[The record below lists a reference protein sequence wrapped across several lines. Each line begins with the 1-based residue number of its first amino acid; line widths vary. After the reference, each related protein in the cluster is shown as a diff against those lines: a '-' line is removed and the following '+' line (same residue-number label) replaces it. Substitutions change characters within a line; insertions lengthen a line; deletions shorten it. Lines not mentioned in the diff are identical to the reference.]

1 MFQNLI
7 ISNELSLYKFFK
19 QLNFDLYL
27 TKPQLEHLEGTMT
40 AMILK
45 GFNGK
50 VSDIAELASKRHR
63 TSITRFLSKSN
74 WDENL
79 LINALKSKVIEL
91 IWNKSEKSQK
101 TIYLIIDDTISEK
114 TKPSSKA
121 INPIEKCYFHNSHL
135 KRKTVYGHQLV
146 VALLSCDGLVL
157 PYSIE
162 IYDKSNMSKID
173 IATKLIKSMPKPVN
187 KGYILCDSWYSCK
200 AIFKASALAGYAY
213 IGAFKTNRVI
223 YPKGHE
229 RLGIKLHK
237 FATSLN
243 KDSFDLVKVKG
254 KHYYIY
260 NYIGHLNDMKN
271 VSIILSYPKESFQ
284 KEGSLKAFISTDLVL
299 KPLDILFKYTDRWV
313 IEPFFRDCKNYLGLD
328 SYQVRS
334 ERSILRYLTIMFITY
349 TYCKLYSSKTLQFN
363 TGLKL
368 AKNNFKKAQII
379 FIYSAALNGQ
389 PIEKIFENLKIA

>member
-101 TIYLIIDDTISEK
+101 PIYLIIDDTISEK

-173 IATKLIKSMPKPVN
+173 TATKLIKSMPKPVN

-213 IGAFKTNRVI
+213 IGALKTNRVI

>member
-1 MFQNLI
+1 MFQNSI

-27 TKPQLEHLEGTMT
+27 TKPQLKHLEGIMN

-79 LINALKSKVIEL
+79 LINALKSKVIDL

-101 TIYLIIDDTISEK
+101 PIYLIIDDTISEK

-121 INPIEKCYFHNSHL
+121 VNPIEKCYFHNSHL

-157 PYSIE
+157 PYSIK

-187 KGYILCDSWYSCK
+187 KGYILCDSW
-200 AIFKASALAGYAY
+200 
-213 IGAFKTNRVI
+213 
-223 YPKGHE
+223 
-229 RLGIKLHK
+229 
-237 FATSLN
+237 
-243 KDSFDLVKVKG
+243 
-254 KHYYIY
+254 
-260 NYIGHLNDMKN
+260 
-271 VSIILSYPKESFQ
+271 
-284 KEGSLKAFISTDLVL
+284 
-299 KPLDILFKYTDRWV
+299 
-313 IEPFFRDCKNYLGLD
+313 
-328 SYQVRS
+328 RS
-334 ERSILRYLTIMFITY
+334 EEHTSELQSRQYLVCRLLLEKNTI
-349 TYCKLYSSKTLQFN
+349 
-363 TGLKL
+363 
-368 AKNNFKKAQII
+368 
-379 FIYSAALNGQ
+379 
-389 PIEKIFENLKIA
+389 

>member
-101 TIYLIIDDTISEK
+101 PIYLIIDDTISEK

-213 IGAFKTNRVI
+213 IGALKTNRVI

-379 FIYSAALNGQ
+379 FIYSAALNG
-389 PIEKIFENLKIA
+389 

>member
-101 TIYLIIDDTISEK
+101 PIYLIIDDTISEK

-213 IGAFKTNRVI
+213 IGALKTNRVI

-379 FIYSAALNGQ
+379 FIYSAA
-389 PIEKIFENLKIA
+389 